1 MKKIYLQILTIVLAF
16 VFIFG
21 AGGVYAAW
29 AYAEGDVESTDAN
42 LGIGMYVWTDRPE
55 DNQGD
60 MSFEETTVTNNLTDI
75 LTDVLD
81 SGSSSPEAEEFNDII
96 ADRKSDTGGGLF
108 ATAPKEV
115 GIDDPD
121 AAGLRRLLGIE
132 DDSELSAIIKFTND
146 AVGYELYTTR
156 VNVNAKDSNGNYVFA
171 DDEVDA
177 KNHYIYPVNKTTFTK
192 KADGTVVA
200 DTISVGYSR
209 VIWYYET
216 GGQESSTIRSFDV
229 TLWAKGD
236 SADPV
241 KVLADQNFYIHG
253 DIGQVNADDS
263 AYFIRTNEQYNFFG
277 GGYTYTERAFNGTYA
292 ASDVVN
298 YNISKG
304 TSSGGT
310 ANALITI
317 SLKSGGT
324 VATPTNTRVIEIIR
338 S

>member
-1 MKKIYLQILTIVLAF
+1 MKLKTKMLAIVLAF
-16 VFIFG
+16 VCIFSV
-21 AGGVYAAW
+21 AGVSATW
-29 AYAEGDVESTDAN
+29 VYAEGPIDLTNVN

-60 MSFEETTVTNNLTDI
+60 MSLEETTVTNNLTDI

-96 ADRKSDTGGGLF
+96 ADRKNDTGGGLF

-132 DDSELSAIIKFTND
+132 DDSSLSAIIKFTSD

-156 VNVNAKDSNGNYVFA
+156 VDVNAKDENGNYVFA

-241 KVLADQNFYIHG
+241 KVLADQNFYIHS
-253 DIGQVNADDS
+253 DIGQINRDES
-263 AYFIRTNEQYNFFG
+263 AYFVRTNEQYNIFG
-277 GGYTYTERAFNGTYA
+277 GGYTYTVRAFNGTFT
-292 ASDVVN
+292 ASDTVN
-298 YNISKG
+298 YSATKG
-304 TSSGGT
+304 ASGST
-310 ANALITI
+310 ANALLTI
-317 SLKSGGT
+317 SLKAGGT